1 MVMDPRRPGNFG
13 MNEEDP
19 RRSARCGGIIVVMG
33 WVATSAVGKSVSPE
47 VAVWFIESTLLSMV
61 AVAVVATMDPRRP
74 GNRGM
79 NDVDPRR

>member
-1 MVMDPRRPGNFG
+1 

-47 VAVWFIESTLLSMV
+47 VAVWFIVSTLLSVV
-61 AVAVVATMDPRRP
+61 AVVVVAVEVVATMDPRRP